1 MSPYGIIRGM
11 SKPIAIQ
18 IQTPRLLLS
27 PAHQSF
33 APAITHFFQS
43 QKKFLAPWSPI
54 MQPAFFTLDFQRK
67 KIGEEQTQLRKKK
80 ALRFWI
86 FAHDDTQYQ
95 QVLGQLHF
103 SNIVWGGFCS
113 CFLGYSM
120 AQEYNGRGLMTEAL
134 EAAIAFLFEHWQ
146 IHRIEANIMPRNLP
160 SIAVA
165 KKCGFYFEGHAPRYL
180 KINGQWEDHDHYVR
194 RNLSME

>member
-1 MSPYGIIRGM
+1 M

-27 PAHQSF
+27 PPRKAF
-33 APAITHFFQS
+33 APAITHFFQT
-43 QKKFLAPWSPI
+43 QKEFLAPWSPT
-54 MQPAFFTLDFQRK
+54 MRPEFFSLDFQAQ
-67 KIGEEQTQLRKKK
+67 KIRTEQTLLRQKK

-86 FAHDDTQYQ
+86 FARHAPQEQ

-113 CFLGYSM
+113 CYLGYSM
-120 AQEYNGRGLMTEAL
+120 AREYNGQGLMSEAL
-134 EAAIAFLFEHWQ
+134 EAAIAFVFNHWHL
-146 IHRIEANIMPRNLP
+146 HRIEANIMPRNLA
-160 SIAVA
+160 SVAVA
-165 KKCGFYFEGHAPRYL
+165 KKCGFYFEGHAPNYL

-194 RNLSME
+194 RNLNLE